1 MDKNLTT
8 EMPKTM
14 YSELA
19 PRPHLQYFWA
29 RLVNIELIGTG
40 KTRDLLWT
48 FSLNGPSL
56 PLDIPLVKMSK
67 YHTVEQREQL
77 RQELSAAGIFCSVD
91 IWDLTQELI
100 GQTFLLEVLWD
111 GNEPR
116 VKFILPKNLL

>member
-1 MDKNLTT
+1 MDKILTK
-8 EMPKTM
+8 EMPETM

-48 FSLNGPSL
+48 FSLEGPFFL
-56 PLDIPLVKMSK
+56 LDIPVIKVSK
-67 YHTVEQREQL
+67 YHTVEQREL
-77 RQELSAAGIFCSVD
+77 LSEELSAAGIFCSVD

-100 GQTFLLEVLWD
+100 GKILLLQVSWD

-116 VKFILPKNLL
+116 VKFSLPEDLF

>member
-1 MDKNLTT
+1 MDNILTK
-8 EMPKTM
+8 EMPEEM
-14 YSELA
+14 YREFA
-19 PRPHLQYFWA
+19 PMAHSQQFWA

-48 FSLNGPSL
+48 FSLEGPFFL
-56 PLDIPLVKMSK
+56 LGIPVIKVSK

-77 RQELSAAGIFCSVD
+77 SHELSAAGIFCSVD

-100 GQTFLLEVLWD
+100 GQILLLHVSWD

-116 VKFILPKNLL
+116 VKFSLPEDLF